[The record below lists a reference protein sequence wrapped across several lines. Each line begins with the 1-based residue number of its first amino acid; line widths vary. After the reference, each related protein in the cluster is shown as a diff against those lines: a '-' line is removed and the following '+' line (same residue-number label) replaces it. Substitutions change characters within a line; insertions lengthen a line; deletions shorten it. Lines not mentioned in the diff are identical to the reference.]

1 MVTVYTNDLERS
13 GIAVQVDLIPLL
25 NVHGVRWLKE
35 LAPLDSSDSSDVRHE
50 QLMHESVEAD
60 PSLKRS

>member
-1 MVTVYTNDLERS
+1 MVTVNTTDLERS

-35 LAPLDSSDSSDVRHE
+35 LAPLGSSDSNKSNEVSNVR
-50 QLMHESVEAD
+50 A
-60 PSLKRS
+60 

>member
-1 MVTVYTNDLERS
+1 MVTVDTNDLERS

-35 LAPLDSSDSSDVRHE
+35 FAPLDNSDSSDVRHE
-50 QLMHESVEAD
+50 QLMHESAEAD
-60 PSLKRS
+60 SSFKRS